1 MGNIEDERYYTI
13 KEAAVLLRRC
23 PKTIWC
29 WTVEGKIQY
38 HQPAP
43 GYKILIPG
51 SEIKRLS
58 TN

>member
-1 MGNIEDERYYTI
+1 METIEDERYYTI
-13 KEAAVLLRRC
+13 KEAARLLRRHWY
-23 PKTIWC
+23 TIWR

-38 HQPAP
+38 HQPGP

-51 SEIKRLS
+51 SEIKRLN